1 MRATFSAVEAS
12 TPFADQ
18 TPHDEL
24 SESDTGVIELLRRA
38 QSSLSSDRQSARKY
52 LTRALTLL
60 QQDQPQSKT
69 LGHLSN
75 GQIRRLQ
82 AHIDAHLDARI
93 HSCEL
98 AAVLDL
104 SVSHFTRLFKNTFGV
119 TPLIYLANYRIESAC
134 RIMLTTNS
142 SLTDI
147 ALSHGFCDQSHF
159 IRIFRRQTGLTP
171 RTWRRMTVE
180 SQSKDAGPDTSC
192 ASHYG

>member
-1 MRATFSAVEAS
+1 MRTTFSAVEAS
-12 TPFADQ
+12 TPCAGQ
-18 TPHDEL
+18 TPHDER
-24 SESDTGVIELLRRA
+24 SETDTRVIELLGQA
-38 QSSLSSDRQSARKY
+38 QSSLSSDRQSVRKY

-60 QQDQPQSKT
+60 QQDQVPSKT

-82 AHIDAHLDARI
+82 AHIGANLDARI

-104 SVSHFTRLFKNTFGV
+104 SVGHFTRLFKNTFGV

-159 IRIFRRQTGLTP
+159 IRVFRRQTGLTP
-171 RTWRRMTVE
+171 HTWRRMTVE
-180 SQSKDAGPDTSC
+180 NQSKDAGPDTSC
-192 ASHYG
+192 ASHYR